1 MINTNKLIPKRRG
14 ASNVLTTE
22 TVENLGIVRKKLIK
36 ADDILKEDLVL
47 TKVRDGIE
55 RRKKEREKRM
65 ERESTLEKSGKGM
78 SKFKKFMLPGVSIF
92 TKAINLIV
100 ASLIAPFFGNVV
112 KFLPKIIAVMNSTV
126 FKVGKFI
133 VTSAAKIFMGI
144 VGGANTLYT
153 KLRNSALQNFGE
165 KGVKAFDDIFN
176 IVIKF
181 INYGLI
187 AGMLAFKMME
197 FQRLTLRRGLQNV
210 VGGRNLN
217 KKLMMRFM
225 RRFGRSAAIDRFGR
239 DAVRQLPGKFGRSAT
254 KNLTRNIISGLF
266 GRSGSKTLIRVLKP
280 LSRTIRNIPFIGPI
294 LEFLLRIFLFKEPL
308 GQAAFLTTTSGI
320 GAALGALIGSLVP
333 GPGTIIGGI
342 LGGMAGDAIGRG
354 LFKFFFPNNL
364 PKVPTLVDDP
374 AGGQTGFNIVDELSP
389 ENQVFG
395 DVDATKLKDIDDVF
409 SGEIADDLTPSGRKI
424 LKKFGPKNVNLGNVI
439 DDVLRGFNTGGLAA
453 DRETIDGLMQ
463 SMYYDKRSSRVV
475 VQPVIT
481 ERTVVNDM
489 KGQVSRNSLLMSLG
503 NGFNLSNIFYERGSH
518 S

>member
-65 ERESTLEKSGKGM
+65 ERESALEKSGKGM
-78 SKFKKFMLPGVSIF
+78 GKLKKFMLPGVGILS
-92 TKAINLIV
+92 KAFNLIA
-100 ASLIAPFFGNVV
+100 ASLIAPTFGNIL
-112 KFLPKIIAVMNSTV
+112 KFLPKIIAVMNSNV

-133 VTSAAKIFMGI
+133 TSSIAKIFMGI
-144 VGGANTLYT
+144 IGGANTLYT

-225 RRFGRSAAIDRFGR
+225 RRFGRSAAIDRFGKES
-239 DAVRQLPGKFGRSAT
+239 VRQLPGTFGRSAT
-254 KNLTRNIISGLF
+254 KNLTRNIISRLF
-266 GRSGSKTLIRVLKP
+266 GRSGSKTLLRVLKP

-294 LEFLLRIFLFKEPL
+294 LEFLLRVFLFKEPL

-374 AGGQTGFNIVDELSP
+374 AGGQTGFKEVDQLSP
-389 ENQVFG
+389 ENQVLG
-395 DVDATKLKDIDDVF
+395 DIDPSKLKDVDDF
-409 SGEIADDLTPSGRKI
+409 YSGQTADDLTPSGKKI

-503 NGFNLSNIFYERGSH
+503 NGFNISNIFYERGSH
-518 S
+518 A

>member
-36 ADDILKEDLVL
+36 ADDIIKEDLVL

-65 ERESTLEKSGKGM
+65 ERESALEKSGKGM
-78 SKFKKFMLPGVSIF
+78 GKLKKFMLPGVGIF
-92 TKAINLIV
+92 SKAFNLIA
-100 ASLIAPFFGNVV
+100 ASLIAPTFGNIL
-112 KFLPKIIAVMNSTV
+112 KFLPKIIAVMNSNV

-133 VTSAAKIFMGI
+133 TSSIAKIFMGI
-144 VGGANTLYT
+144 IGGANIIYT

-187 AGMLAFKMME
+187 AGMLAFKMYE
-197 FQRLTLRRGLQNV
+197 FQRLTLKRGLQNI

-294 LEFLLRIFLFKEPL
+294 LEFLLRVFLFKEPL

-333 GPGTIIGGI
+333 GPGTIVGGI
-342 LGGMAGDAIGRG
+342 LGGMAGDAIGRRM
-354 LFKFFFPNNL
+354 FKFFFPNNI
-364 PKVPTLVDDP
+364 PKVPPVTDDV
-374 AGGQTGFNIVDELSP
+374 AGGQTGFKEVKRMSPANLVGDIDPSLLKDVDDAYSGQTLDELM
-389 ENQVFG
+389 
-395 DVDATKLKDIDDVF
+395 
-409 SGEIADDLTPSGRKI
+409 PSSRKI
-424 LKKFGPKNVNLGNVI
+424 LKKYGIKTFK
-439 DDVLRGFNTGGLAA
+439 GFNTGGLAA